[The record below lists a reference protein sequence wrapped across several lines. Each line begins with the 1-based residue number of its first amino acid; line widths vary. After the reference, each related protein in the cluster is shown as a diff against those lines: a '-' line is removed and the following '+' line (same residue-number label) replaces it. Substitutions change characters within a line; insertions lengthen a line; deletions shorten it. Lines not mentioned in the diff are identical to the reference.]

1 MNDFLNGIFRIWEK
15 LPDHSKEA
23 FTKSLGVKQ
32 RSALQMGSQLLQYY
46 ATMAQQQAEL
56 EERMRQ
62 EKEGGETQN
71 NSQKGY
77 TYTYNTQASS
87 QTSKKRDKKEEEEE
101 DDDVIDVEWSDSE
114 NHYKPV
120 GQNNKRK

>member
-46 ATMAQQQAEL
+46 ATIAQQQAEL
-56 EERMRQ
+56 EERLRQ
-62 EKEGGETQN
+62 EEENLNRNGASK
-71 NSQKGY
+71 S
-77 TYTYNTQASS
+77 YTYNTRDSS
-87 QTSKKRDKKEEEEE
+87 FTSNDRDKKE
-101 DDDVIDVEWSDSE
+101 DDDIIDVEWSDTD

-120 GQNNKRK
+120 EQNNKRK

>member
-32 RSALQMGSQLLQYY
+32 RSALQMGSQILQYY

-56 EERMRQ
+56 EERIRQ
-62 EKEGGETQN
+62 EEEERVRN
-71 NSQKGY
+71 SSQK
-77 TYTYNTQASS
+77 TYTYNTQASN
-87 QTSKKRDKKEEEEE
+87 QTSKGRSKQGDDE
-101 DDDVIDVEWSDSE
+101 DIIDVEWSDTDNS
-114 NHYKPV
+114 YQPID
-120 GQNNKRK
+120 QNNKRK

>member
-62 EKEGGETQN
+62 EEDLN
-71 NSQKGY
+71 QKQHAGP
-77 TYTYNTQASS
+77 QSS
-87 QTSKKRDKKEEEEE
+87 RKKSKFEE
-101 DDDVIDVEWSDSE
+101 DEDIIDVEWSETE
-114 NHYKPV
+114 NNYQTVNPT
-120 GQNNKRK
+120 NKRK